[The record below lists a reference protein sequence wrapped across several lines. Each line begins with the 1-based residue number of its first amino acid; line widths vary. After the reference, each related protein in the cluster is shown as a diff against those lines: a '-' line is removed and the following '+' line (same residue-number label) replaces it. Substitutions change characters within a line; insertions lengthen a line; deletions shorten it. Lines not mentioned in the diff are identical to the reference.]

1 MATHTKEEAMPEV
14 VEVEKMRERMIR
26 CALALFTEYGY
37 DGASIGMIASN
48 LGVAKSAVSYHFRT
62 KEDLLDAVVAPALSD
77 LDAYFEKFGNGP
89 LKPARRREA
98 ITQWVRLMVK
108 HRALL
113 GFLAKEGDRERPE
126 PGLSRWP
133 SMSNQVTQIF
143 GGDQPELSERVY
155 LAAAI
160 RGLALAPAMFPAVG
174 DDELQQHLL
183 RFAEET
189 LGRRRRRTPETRV

>member
-1 MATHTKEEAMPEV
+1 MPEV

-26 CALALFTEYGY
+26 CALALFTERGY
-37 DGASIGMIASN
+37 EGASIGMIASK

-62 KEDLLDAVVAPALSD
+62 KEDLLDAVVTPALSD

-89 LKPARRREA
+89 LRPARRREA
-98 ITQWVRLMVK
+98 ITEWVQLMVK

-113 GFLAKEGDRERPE
+113 GFLAKEGERERPE
-126 PGLSRWP
+126 PGLSRWT
-133 SMSNQVTQIF
+133 SMAERVTQSF
-143 GGDQPELSERVY
+143 GGGGPEPSERVY

-160 RGLALAPAMFPAVG
+160 RGLALVPAMFPEAG
-174 DDELQQHLL
+174 DDELLQHLL
-183 RFAEET
+183 RFAEDT